1 MIIRTRVVNIKNF
14 QKILFLAAT
23 SLAVSCT
30 LPDSRVTPSSSSPT
44 PAAKN
49 KQGHTKTRTPSSSS
63 PPVVII
69 KPRYRVLENYGN
81 KAFEDTATGNIWTML
96 PVAYHTS
103 QSLAVA
109 ACKNSKLGAHHW
121 ALPSAT
127 DFTKLIDPKDDFRLP
142 ADAPFRHNYDKYGPF
157 WTNTKAANISEYYV
171 VVGFDKKRK
180 YGNVDAYI
188 GRYTAVCIQN

>member
-1 MIIRTRVVNIKNF
+1 VNIKNF
-14 QKILFLAAT
+14 HQILFLAAT

-30 LPDSRVTPSSSSPT
+30 LPESRVTPPSSSST

-49 KQGHTKTRTPSSSS
+49 NQGHTATRAPSSSS
-63 PPVVII
+63 TPTARS
-69 KPRYRVLENYGN
+69 KPRYRVLENYDN
-81 KAFEDTATGNIWTML
+81 EAFEDTATGNIWTML
-96 PVAYHTS
+96 PVAYRTS

-109 ACKNSKLGAHHW
+109 ACKNSKLGARHW

-127 DFTKLIDPKDDFRLP
+127 DFTKLTGTKDDLRIP
-142 ADAPFRHNYDKYGPF
+142 AHAPFLHNYDKYGPF
-157 WTNTKAANISEYYV
+157 WTNTKAANTTKYYV

-180 YGNVDAYI
+180 YGNVDADI